1 MRPIVMRCRCRFSDF
16 LVVQAKAALLRSCL
30 WILLAVLLMVP
41 WGHAL
46 AASGQDLNPWAKQFF
61 PQADALGAFAG
72 DPPAAPVYQDGKEVG
87 YLFVTDDV
95 VRIPAY
101 SGKPIKVLVGIDLNA
116 RITGV
121 RILEHQEPILL
132 VGVTNRAL
140 ERFTGQ
146 YQGKSVTEPT
156 MVGGKS
162 PGFAQVDG
170 ITGATITA
178 MVINASIMRAA
189 RMVATSRDLI
199 HTTGF
204 PQTEVTD
211 NLPSGPLWAAVW
223 QERGFRIGVLIGGL
237 AFLLVVLVFQD
248 WLARHP
254 SLLLYVRD
262 GYLLFTVIFIGWY
275 ALAQLSVVNVLTFVH
290 AIMHEFR
297 WEAFLI
303 DPMIFILWSFV
314 AMTLLLWGRGVYCGW
329 LCPYGALQE
338 LTNQLSRRFKLP
350 QLEFPEMVHERM
362 WAVKYV
368 ILLVLFG
375 ISLQSLGAAE
385 RYAEI
390 EPFKTAITLRF
401 QREWGFAFYAAG
413 LVVVSA
419 FNRKFFCK
427 YLCPL
432 GAALAIPA
440 RLRLFDWLRRRKEC
454 GRPCQSCAIECEVRA
469 IRPTGEIN
477 ANECHYCL
485 DCQVTYWND
494 HKCPPLVERRRRHA
508 QSRRARESVREMEQT
523 LGLSGIDDFVQKTK
537 HNAAQSKSTDPHS

>member
-1 MRPIVMRCRCRFSDF
+1 MRPIVMQCRYRFF
-16 LVVQAKAALLRSCL
+16 NLLVAQARAVPLRGYL
-30 WILLAVLLMVP
+30 GILLAGLL
-41 WGHAL
+41 AL
-46 AASGQDLNPWAKQFF
+46 AWGQTLAAGDLDLYPFAKQFF
-61 PQADALGAFAG
+61 PEADALGTFAG
-72 DPPAAPVYQDGKEVG
+72 DPPAAPVYQDGKTVG
-87 YLFVTDDV
+87 YLFVSDDV
-95 VRIPAY
+95 VHIPAY
-101 SGKPIKVLVGIDLNA
+101 SGKPIKILVGLDLNA
-116 RITGV
+116 RIAGV
-121 RILEHQEPILL
+121 RILEHQEPILV
-132 VGVTNRAL
+132 VGVTNKTL
-140 ERFTGQ
+140 DRFIGQ
-146 YQGKSVTEPT
+146 YHGKSATEPT

-189 RMVATSRDLI
+189 RTVAASRGLT

-204 PQTEVTD
+204 PHTEVTD

-237 AFLLVVLVFQD
+237 AFLLVILVFQD

-275 ALAQLSVVNVLTFVH
+275 ALAQLSVINVLTFVH

-338 LTNQLSRRFKLP
+338 LINQMSRRFKLP
-350 QLEFPEMVHERM
+350 QLEFPEVVHERM

-368 ILLVLFG
+368 VLLVLFG
-375 ISLQSLGAAE
+375 LSLQSLGTAE
-385 RYAEI
+385 RYAEV

-401 QREWGFAFYAAG
+401 QREWGFVFYAAG

-454 GRPCQSCAIECEVRA
+454 GSPCQACAVDCEVRA
-469 IRPTGEIN
+469 IRSTGEIN

-494 HKCPPLVERRRRHA
+494 HKCPPLTERRRRHEK
-508 QSRRARESVREMEQT
+508 SRKARESVREMERT
-523 LGLSGIDDFVQKTK
+523 LGLSGLDELEQKNK
-537 HNAAQSKSTDPHS
+537 PGKAADLC